1 MVQILS
7 RKLNARCH
15 SLRDERRHKELMGEK
30 RVLIAEAALMGH
42 S

>member
-7 RKLNARCH
+7 RKLNAHCD
-15 SLRDERRHKELMGEK
+15 SVQDELCHKELMGEK
-30 RVLIAEAALMGH
+30 RVLIAEAAPMGH